1 MSIIVVVALI
11 FSSIIYLAIG
21 FFLSNK
27 NKTIG
32 DLFPIASDKKPKVKT
47 AREFSAS
54 TVATTVS
61 LATLVLA
68 YFELVYH
75 FGVFL
80 LWTVVTS
87 VIGMILFSVL
97 SKKIW
102 TKLSVYEFRPTMH
115 EFLGVEFNSKT
126 LSLVA
131 SICTSIGFL
140 LVFAAELVVGSRFLA
155 KFIPA
160 IPEIATVIFLSSIG
174 FLYTVMGGFR
184 AVIQTDKLQMKFIWG
199 FIIVLSVFYLYY
211 IFNNGGVTVNI
222 AKIPE
227 NIFSLSNR
235 EGLTVFLIGVT
246 IMNIPTLVS
255 NMSVW
260 QRISGAENVE
270 TVVNGFKKS
279 IVSLFLTWTFFV
291 LLACFAFMIVI
302 PENSQS
308 LLSDLLISIS
318 DNTIGKIVLFFIVL
332 GMYGAMLSTASTNL
346 IVVSHTISED
356 IVAKFKSKTTKE
368 RLNSKKDFYI
378 SRIILTLSTITAIL
392 FVVGLKYFG
401 FSIADLVFAIY
412 GGSKK
417 TS

>member
-1 MSIIVVVALI
+1 
-11 FSSIIYLAIG
+11 
-21 FFLSNK
+21 
-27 NKTIG
+27 
-32 DLFPIASDKKPKVKT
+32 
-47 AREFSAS
+47 
-54 TVATTVS
+54 
-61 LATLVLA
+61 
-68 YFELVYH
+68 
-75 FGVFL
+75 
-80 LWTVVTS
+80 
-87 VIGMILFSVL
+87 
-97 SKKIW
+97 
-102 TKLSVYEFRPTMH
+102 
-115 EFLGVEFNSKT
+115 
-126 LSLVA
+126 
-131 SICTSIGFL
+131 
-140 LVFAAELVVGSRFLA
+140 
-155 KFIPA
+155 
-160 IPEIATVIFLSSIG
+160 
-174 FLYTVMGGFR
+174 MGGFR

-356 IVAKFKSKTTKE
+356 IIAKFKSKTTKE

-412 GGSKK
+412 GGSLTLFPLIMFSLFVSSKK
-417 TS
+417 IKQLSTYAIVAVVIGFISGWVIAIYGKIIANSNFVFLSPTISISASFIIIYIGFIITKYQKNLKVKTK